1 MTKKQNLKSEIE
13 RPDID
18 EAQKNLL
25 QQGLAFWQS
34 VERYTTRGDIVKG
47 TQGSKETQGNIGQGE
62 R

>member
-34 VERYTTRGDIVKG
+34 VERYATRGDIVKG
-47 TQGSKETQGNIGQGE
+47 TQGSKEK
-62 R
+62 